1 MRVSTLVEYTIVLNV
16 LERLVSEV
24 FELAALGVVAILLV
38 LVSVVVI
45 DAMRVEVYPVLVC
58 LGLRWL

>member
-1 MRVSTLVEYTIVLNV
+1 MRVSTLVEYTIVLNI

-24 FELAALGVVAILLV
+24 FEFAALRVVAILLV

-45 DAMRVEVYPVLVC
+45 DAMGVEVYPVLVC
-58 LGLRWL
+58 LGLRWF